1 MKGRNYAEI
10 EEMFQNKVPAR
21 KFKTYVCHG
30 AQELTEVVREAEQKG
45 VEVETR
51 EAAWAFQP
59 TIAGWFLYL
68 NRRLPSVCESNIK
81 IVCWIETFLQSYR
94 LHERSF
100 SSIGYIQVHHV
111 SEWMYDMIS
120 V

>member
-1 MKGRNYAEI
+1 MSATAVSCLVLQTMPYMINPDKANLGGKISFVFFAPSVPMCIYLYFCLPEMKGRNYAEI

-51 EAAWAFQP
+51 EAA
-59 TIAGWFLYL
+59 
-68 NRRLPSVCESNIK
+68 
-81 IVCWIETFLQSYR
+81 
-94 LHERSF
+94 
-100 SSIGYIQVHHV
+100 
-111 SEWMYDMIS
+111 
-120 V
+120 